1 MFFVKLHDKI
11 IIPNGYTFNLFN
23 DLLFTLNPFYDIM
36 PNFIR
41 FQSLVFILLIFTACG
56 NLSSKDPFKN
66 CKYSK
71 PEAIFKL
78 PNDRILDHTF
88 EVQGIEGIEEVVFTN
103 QQSLTVI
110 QSGCDYITQEFQIK
124 LSGNLR
130 NQEHTFWI
138 NQSIGFFQFLGGLGS
153 QYLVFNAWSQAIH
166 ELKDQIQLGAFQEI
180 QPGYFVKIDRI
191 LSSDHAILMLTLTE
205 KP

>member
-1 MFFVKLHDKI
+1 
-11 IIPNGYTFNLFN
+11 
-23 DLLFTLNPFYDIM
+23 M

-41 FQSLVFILLIFTACG
+41 FQSVVIVLLIFTACG
-56 NLSSKDPFKN
+56 NSGSEDPFKD

-78 PNDRILDHTF
+78 PNDRILNHTF
-88 EVQGIEGIEEVVFTN
+88 EVQGIEGLEEVVFTN

-124 LSGNLR
+124 LPGNLR
-130 NQEHTFWI
+130 NQEYNFWI
-138 NQSIGFFQFLGGLGS
+138 NQSIGFFQFLGELGS
-153 QYLVFNAWSQAIH
+153 QYLVFNAWSQAIN